1 LRRKELF
8 LITYMA
14 EAVVLLRLLL
24 LRLRLLPNWQLPTSY
39 AAAVAA
45 AVEADST
52 CTWK

>member
-24 LRLRLLPNWQLPTSY
+24 LRLRLLPN
-39 AAAVAA
+39 
-45 AVEADST
+45 
-52 CTWK
+52 